1 MTFWI
6 HDYTILL
13 KKDQLQ
19 FWPHDSMSTDEK
31 LNAVSR
37 LVILMTVLGVIT
49 TRSMSLVWIGLFTL
63 IAIVLYQQ
71 KGTGKELFGQF
82 SHPKTEPTEK
92 NPLMNVLLPEING
105 APNRPPAE
113 IYSEDTGEKIL
124 DSVKSMLHDP
134 RIYTGRN
141 NEMELEYSM
150 RNFYTTASTTIPND
164 QKGFS
169 DFCYGSMTSRKDG
182 TFK

>member
-1 MTFWI
+1 MTFWMN
-6 HDYTILL
+6 DYTVLF

-19 FWPHDSMSTDEK
+19 FWPHDVMSSDEK

-37 LVILMTVLGVIT
+37 LVILMTLLGLAVT
-49 TRSMSLVWIGLFTL
+49 QSLNILWVGLGTL
-63 IAIVLYQQ
+63 IAIVIYQQ
-71 KGTGKELFGQF
+71 RGSGKELFGQMT
-82 SHPKTEPTEK
+82 SRKTEPTEK
-92 NPLMNVLLPEING
+92 NPMMNVLLPELG
-105 APNRPPAE
+105 SSPNRPPAE
-113 IYSEDTGEKIL
+113 MYSEETNEKIL

-134 RIYTGRN
+134 RLYTGKN

-169 DFCYGSMTSRKDG
+169 DFCYGNMTSRKDG